1 MGGLKSIAKSTKRFF
16 KKNLRDIVTV
26 VGAVV
31 LGPVYGAAAGA
42 AIGQG
47 VGSLAEGR
55 SLRDSAISSAKIYAA
70 GKIGEGAG
78 WNQPTTN
85 AAGVT
90 TPGSVFSFGDAMVPG
105 IDPITGKVIDPTT
118 GIGGTFQDIG
128 AGGRNLLLGK
138 TNPATGKPFTF
149 AETLGKGSPLQ
160 TGFSDLSFMGKAGV
174 GALGLAGIGGLDGI
188 EQPNNQ
194 MPGATS
200 PYLTRGLSPA
210 TLSNAYS
217 TAGIP
222 VGAPQGG
229 NALDSSFSGY
239 DPINQAYAK
248 LLEQGYGE
256 MAFPEFQQ
264 SQIRGAKDGGGI
276 ARLMDGGELP
286 QMDLRENGGDIND
299 PEGSGDEDTVPALLA
314 DGEFVMT
321 KQAVA
326 GMGNGNH
333 DTGIANLY
341 AMMDMNENKAQR
353 MGIGR
358 A

>member
-1 MGGLKSIAKSTKRFF
+1 MGIKKFF
-16 KKNLRDIVTV
+16 KKNLRDIATV
-26 VGAVV
+26 IGFAVG
-31 LGPVYGAAAGA
+31 GPAGA

-47 VGSLAEGR
+47 IGSVGEGR
-55 SLRDSAISSAKIYAA
+55 SLKDSLVSSAKVYGGASIA
-70 GKIGEGAG
+70 KGAG
-78 WNQPTTN
+78 LQGGGGSIGFGP
-85 AAGVT
+85 AA
-90 TPGSVFSFGDAMVPG
+90 PG
-105 IDPITGKVIDPTT
+105 TG
-118 GIGGTFQDIG
+118 GIGGVFQDIG
-128 AGGRNLLLGK
+128 AGGRTLLGGG

-149 AETLGKGSPLQ
+149 AETLGKGSPLAKSY
-160 TGFSDLSFMGKAGV
+160 GNLGFMGKAGV
-174 GALGLAGIGGLDGI
+174 AGVGLAGLGAFDGV
-188 EQPNNQ
+188 EEPNNQ

-200 PYLTRGLSPA
+200 QYLTRGLTPA
-210 TLSNAYS
+210 RLSNAYS

-229 NALDSSFSGY
+229 NALNSSFAGY
-239 DPINQAYAK
+239 DPINQAYAA
-248 LLEQGYGE
+248 LLNKGYGD

-264 SQIRGAKDGGGI
+264 SQIKGAKDGGGI

>member
-31 LGPVYGAAAGA
+31 LGPVFGPAAGA

-47 VGSLAEGR
+47 IGSLAEGR
-55 SLRDSAISSAKIYAA
+55 SLKDSVVSSAKIYGA

-78 WNQPTTN
+78 WGQATTDLD
-85 AAGVT
+85 GVSQA
-90 TPGSVFSFGDAMVPG
+90 GSVFRFGDPMTAAQ
-105 IDPITGKVIDPTT
+105 TS
-118 GIGGTFQDIG
+118 GIGGTFQDLG
-128 AGGRNLLLGK
+128 AAGRNTLFPQAGSDGASLNFSDRAKAQFGK
-138 TNPATGKPFTF
+138 AGN
-149 AETLGKGSPLQ
+149 LQ
-160 TGFSDLSFMGKAGV
+160 TGFNELGFMGKAGV
-174 GALGLAGIGGLDGI
+174 GALGLAGLGGFDAV

-200 PYLTRGLSPA
+200 PYLTRGLTPA
-210 TLSNAYS
+210 RLSNAYS

-229 NALDSSFSGY
+229 NALNSSFAGY

-248 LLEQGYGE
+248 LLEQGYGDL
-256 MAFPEFQQ
+256 AFPEFQQ
-264 SQIRGAKDGGGI
+264 SPIKGAKDGGGI

>member
-1 MGGLKSIAKSTKRFF
+1 MGIKKFF
-16 KKNLRDIVTV
+16 KKNLRDIATV
-26 VGAVV
+26 IGFAVG
-31 LGPVYGAAAGA
+31 GPAGA

-47 VGSLAEGR
+47 IGSVGEGR
-55 SLRDSAISSAKIYAA
+55 SLKDSLVSSAKVYGGASIAR
-70 GKIGEGAG
+70 GAG
-78 WNQPTTN
+78 LQ
-85 AAGVT
+85 GG
-90 TPGSVFSFGDAMVPG
+90 TPGSPGISFGSAAPG
-105 IDPITGKVIDPTT
+105 TQ
-118 GIGGTFQDIG
+118 GGVGGFFQDVG
-128 AGGRNLLLGK
+128 AGGRNIIGGDATFKDVFGKDGTLSTSYKGLG
-138 TNPATGKPFTF
+138 
-149 AETLGKGSPLQ
+149 TL
-160 TGFSDLSFMGKAGV
+160 GKAGV
-174 GALGLAGIGGLDGI
+174 MGTGLAGIGAFDSVP
-188 EQPNNQ
+188 QPNNQ

-200 PYLTRGLSPA
+200 QYLTRGLTPA
-210 TLSNAYS
+210 RLSNAYS

-229 NALDSSFSGY
+229 NALNSSFAGY
-239 DPINQAYAK
+239 DPINQAYAA
-248 LLEQGYGE
+248 LLDKTYGE
-256 MAFPEFQQ
+256 MAFPEFSQ
-264 SQIRGAKDGGGI
+264 SQIKGAKDGGGI

-321 KQAVA
+321 KQAVT

-341 AMMDMNENKAQR
+341 AMMDMNENKAQS

>member
-55 SLRDSAISSAKIYAA
+55 SLKDSAISSAKIYAA

-78 WNQPTTN
+78 WNQAGTN
-85 AAGVT
+85 AAGEAT
-90 TPGSVFSFGDAMVPG
+90 AGSVFRFGDPLTAAQ
-105 IDPITGKVIDPTT
+105 TS
-118 GIGGTFQDIG
+118 GIGGTFQDLG
-128 AGGRNLLLGK
+128 AGARNTLFGSEGTLSERAASNFGK
-138 TNPATGKPFTF
+138 DSA
-149 AETLGKGSPLQ
+149 LQ
-160 TGFSDLSFMGKAGV
+160 TGYKDLGFLGKAGV
-174 GALGLAGIGGLDGI
+174 GALGLAGIGGFDGV

-200 PYLTRGLSPA
+200 PYLTRGLTPA
-210 TLSNAYS
+210 RLSNAYS

-229 NALDSSFSGY
+229 NALDSSFAGY
-239 DPINQAYAK
+239 DPINQAYAA

-264 SQIRGAKDGGGI
+264 SQIKGAKDGGGI

-341 AMMDMNENKAQR
+341 AMMDMNENKAQS

>member
-1 MGGLKSIAKSTKRFF
+1 MGIKKFF
-16 KKNLRDIVTV
+16 KKNLRDIATV
-26 VGAVV
+26 IGFAVG
-31 LGPVYGAAAGA
+31 GPAGA

-47 VGSLAEGR
+47 IGSVGEGR
-55 SLRDSAISSAKIYAA
+55 SLKDSLVSSAKVYGGANLAA
-70 GKIGEGAG
+70 GAG
-78 WNQPTTN
+78 LTPETI
-85 AAGVT
+85 
-90 TPGSVFSFGDAMVPG
+90 TPGSGSFMQLNPG
-105 IDPITGKVIDPTT
+105 MLPGTDPNSIAGILQGTGATI
-118 GIGGTFQDIG
+118 
-128 AGGRNLLLGK
+128 
-138 TNPATGKPFTF
+138 ATG
-149 AETLGKGSPLQ
+149 GSMSGVTQ
-160 TGFSDLSFMGKAGV
+160 AAKDLSMMQKLGLG
-174 GALGLAGIGGLDGI
+174 GLGLAGIGAFDSVP
-188 EQPNNQ
+188 EPNNT

-200 PYLTRGLSPA
+200 PYLTRGLTPA
-210 TLSNAYS
+210 RLSNAYS

-229 NALDSSFSGY
+229 NALDSSFTGY

-248 LLEQGYGE
+248 LLEQGYGDL
-256 MAFPEFQQ
+256 AFPEFQQ
-264 SQIRGAKDGGGI
+264 SPIKGAKDGGGI

>member
-1 MGGLKSIAKSTKRFF
+1 MGLKKFF

-26 VGAVV
+26 IGAVV
-31 LGPVYGAAAGA
+31 LGPVLGPAAGA

-47 VGSLAEGR
+47 IGSLAEGR
-55 SLRDSAISSAKIYAA
+55 SFKDSVVSSAKIYGA

-78 WNQPTTN
+78 WGQTGTN
-85 AAGVT
+85 AAGAT
-90 TPGSVFSFGDAMVPG
+90 TAPSVFRFGDPLVAG
-105 IDPITGKVIDPTT
+105 QTA
-118 GIGGTFQDIG
+118 GIGGTFQDLG
-128 AGGRNLLLGK
+128 AGARNLMFGGN
-138 TNPATGKPFTF
+138 NPATGKPFTF
-149 AETLGKGSPLQ
+149 KETLGKGSPLGK
-160 TGFSDLSFMGKAGV
+160 GFSDLSFMNKAGV
-174 GALGLAGIGGLDGI
+174 GALGLAGMGGFDSVP
-188 EQPNNQ
+188 ESNNT

-200 PYLTRGLSPA
+200 QYLTRGLTPA
-210 TLSNAYS
+210 RLSNAYS

-222 VGAPQGG
+222 VGAPQSG
-229 NALDSSFSGY
+229 NALDSSFAGY
-239 DPINQAYAK
+239 DPINQAYAG
-248 LLEQGYGE
+248 LLDKSYGE

-264 SQIRGAKDGGGI
+264 QPIGAKFGGGI
-276 ARLMDGGELP
+276 AKLMDGGDIP
-286 QMDLRENGGDIND
+286 QLDLREHGGDIND

-341 AMMDMNENKAQR
+341 AMMDMNENKAQG